1 MAYFMNIK
9 NEPNFKDELFF
20 INESNRPT
28 FNDELFF
35 INESNRPMDVF
46 QEIQEFLGGWDID
59 DEIDDL
65 LRISDELTATK
76 NKSQYHTDY
85 YIKKKNEVREQ
96 QAKYYQLKKEIKR
109 LSMIEY

>member
-1 MAYFMNIK
+1 MAYFINKK
-9 NEPNFKDELFF
+9 NV
-20 INESNRPT
+20 PT

-35 INESNRPMDVF
+35 INESNRPKDIF
-46 QEIQEFLGGWDID
+46 DQIEEFIGEPNID
-59 DEIDDL
+59 DEINDL

-85 YIKKKNEVREQ
+85 YIKKKKEVREQ

>member
-1 MAYFMNIK
+1 MAYFMNNK
-9 NEPNFKDELFF
+9 NVPTFKDELFF
-20 INESNRPT
+20 INESNKPT

-35 INESNRPMDVF
+35 INESNRPKDIF
-46 QEIQEFLGGWDID
+46 DQIEEFIGEPNID
-59 DEIDDL
+59 DEINDL

-85 YIKKKNEVREQ
+85 YIKKKKEVREQ

>member
-1 MAYFMNIK
+1 MAYFMNNK
-9 NEPNFKDELFF
+9 NVPTFKDELFF
-20 INESNRPT
+20 INESNKPT

-35 INESNRPMDVF
+35 INESNRPKF
-46 QEIQEFLGGWDID
+46 IGEPNID
-59 DEIDDL
+59 DEINDL

>member
-9 NEPNFKDELFF
+9 NQPTFKDELFF
-20 INESNRPT
+20 INESNKPT

-35 INESNRPMDVF
+35 INESNRPKDIF
-46 QEIQEFLGGWDID
+46 DQIEEFIGESNID

-65 LRISDELTATK
+65 LRISDELTANK

-109 LSMIEY
+109 LSMIDY